1 MALSQQSLSQKI
13 IAALEERGFKQ
24 GEHSRLT
31 ILADAIAQAVVDEIQ
46 ANAKVTVSSGSSS
59 GTYDVI

>member
-1 MALSQQSLSQKI
+1 MPLSQESLKQRI
-13 IAALEERGFKQ
+13 IEALEERSFKQ

-46 ANAKVTVSSGSSS
+46 ANAKVIVSGGSSS
-59 GTYDVI
+59 GTYDVV